1 MRLLARFAEFCWPQA
16 RFAPMRTERAST
28 KACRIAHSTNASV
41 AYVIIAV
48 ALLPETRGKELA
60 VYD

>member
-1 MRLLARFAEFCWPQA
+1 
-16 RFAPMRTERAST
+16 MRTERAAT
-28 KACRIAHSTNASV
+28 KACRIAHSANAGI

-48 ALLPETRGKELA
+48 PLLPETRGKELA